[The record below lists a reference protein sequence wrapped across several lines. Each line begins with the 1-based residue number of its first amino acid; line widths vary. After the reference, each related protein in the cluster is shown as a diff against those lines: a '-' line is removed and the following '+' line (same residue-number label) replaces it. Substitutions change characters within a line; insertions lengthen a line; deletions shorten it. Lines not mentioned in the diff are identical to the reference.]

1 MQQFFVRRWFLIIL
15 VVVLTAGFSGH
26 SFLGL
31 VATHAPKNLIVAVVL
46 FFMSLPLDARAMWR
60 ALRHPWPAL
69 LATGVNLI
77 VVPIIAWIVS
87 PLLPEVLGIGLII
100 MATIPCTLASA
111 AVWTRRAGG
120 NDAVALMVTMVTNLA
135 CFIVTPAWIRVLMHS
150 EVSLDY
156 YSMTLNLFLFV
167 VLPILIAQL
176 CRISGSVANWATKKK
191 LGLSIISQC
200 GILSIVL
207 IGSINGGARLASGE
221 SSALHWSDWALM
233 LLAVNFV
240 HLAALAI
247 GHLLAKIFRMQ
258 RADRIAVGFAGSQ
271 KTLAIGLAI
280 GTDYFNGLTIL
291 PMIAYHVCQLLMDT
305 LVVDYLQKHAP
316 EAEPEQP
323 TPKPP
328 AAATKF

>member
-1 MQQFFVRRWFLIIL
+1 MQQFFARRWFLIVL
-15 VVVLTAGFSGH
+15 VVVLSAGFGGH
-26 SFLGL
+26 AYLDP
-31 VATHAPKNLIVAVVL
+31 VAEHAPKNLIVAAVL

-60 ALRHPWPAL
+60 ALSRPWPAL

-77 VVPIIAWIVS
+77 VVPLLAWAVS
-87 PLLPEVLGIGLII
+87 PLLPEVLGTGLII

-111 AVWTRRAGG
+111 AVWTRRADG

-156 YSMTLNLFLFV
+156 RSMTWNLFLFV

-176 CRISGSVANWATKKK
+176 LRIYWPIASWATKKK
-191 LGLSIISQC
+191 LVLSIISQC

-221 SSALHWSDWALM
+221 SNALHWDDWAWM

-240 HLAALAI
+240 HLVALII
-247 GHLLAKIFRMQ
+247 GHLLAMLTRME
-258 RADRIAVGFAGSQ
+258 RPDRIAVGFAGSQ

-280 GTDYFNGLTIL
+280 GTDYFSGLTIL
-291 PMIAYHVCQLLMDT
+291 PMIAYHVCQLLVDT
-305 LVVDYLQKHAP
+305 LVIDFLQKRAP
-316 EAEPEQP
+316 QGESETAPAEANS
-323 TPKPP
+323 
-328 AAATKF
+328 